1 MKIWLVRLQKVL
13 PDFHTFSVMCMRD
26 NIYQN
31 FILCG
36 GGGVGVL
43 GRMGGGGVSKLVAG
57 PTFQNILP
65 KFHTFSVSKASC
77 IPDFT
82 IIIQILIMGRISLE
96 KSQNIN
102 ALNPDSVLCINQAL
116 LLAFGALN
124 PWSALNPSTLNP
136 GTTARS
142 TDQYTYQE
150 H

>member
-65 KFHTFSVSKASC
+65 KFHTFSVSRASC
-77 IPDFT
+77 SPDFT
-82 IIIQILIMGRISLE
+82 IIIQIYVILNADTSSP
-96 KSQNIN
+96 KSFYDDRKSTCRSKHICTHLMDANSVMYVCFLPKNI
-102 ALNPDSVLCINQAL
+102 
-116 LLAFGALN
+116 
-124 PWSALNPSTLNP
+124 
-136 GTTARS
+136 
-142 TDQYTYQE
+142 
-150 H
+150 

>member
-57 PTFQNILP
+57 PTF
-65 KFHTFSVSKASC
+65 
-77 IPDFT
+77 
-82 IIIQILIMGRISLE
+82 
-96 KSQNIN
+96 
-102 ALNPDSVLCINQAL
+102 
-116 LLAFGALN
+116 
-124 PWSALNPSTLNP
+124 
-136 GTTARS
+136 
-142 TDQYTYQE
+142 
-150 H
+150 